1 MDKEVLIPGTLPVLA
16 LKDIVIFPYMIL
28 PLYIT
33 RRESINAV
41 DKALATNRM
50 VLFATQKDANLTEV
64 NEDNLYKV
72 GTVGQILRMLKQ
84 PDGRVKVLVQGVQRA
99 KVLKY
104 DSSDED
110 LLYADVQK
118 VEFKGTIDE
127 NKAEAQM
134 RLLKEQ
140 LVNLVSLGRPTIPEF
155 VEILDTLDTPEK
167 LSDVFASNMGL
178 TVTDAQDLLEII
190 DPMKRLDRIGE
201 HFNREL
207 SILEVQKQI
216 ASNAKG
222 EIDKSQREY
231 YLRQQLKAIK
241 KELGDDEN
249 GSEELEEFNEKIEKA
264 KMPEDV
270 QTEAEKQLKRL
281 GGMSAD
287 SAEASVIKTYLEWL
301 TDLPWS
307 KASKETLDMKKAKKI
322 LDEDHY
328 GMNEVKE
335 RILDFLAIRKL
346 KKDLKSPILCLVGPP
361 GVGKTSLGKSV
372 AKALN
377 REFVRLSFGGMR
389 DEAEIRGHRRT
400 YIGAMPGKIIQ
411 GLKTAGT
418 NNPVMM
424 LDEIDKLG
432 SDFRG
437 DPSSA
442 LLEVLDPVQ
451 NNTFTDHYIGMPFDL
466 SKVLFITTANYLDP
480 IPAPL
485 RDRMEIIPLSG
496 YTAEEKFAIAER
508 YIIPRQINESGL
520 DKYDVKF
527 SKDAVEAIIDGYT
540 REAGLRKLEQLI
552 STVCR
557 KIGRQV
563 VEKKGTKFNVTV
575 KNVNKYLGPKK
586 FLPEEELK
594 ANEVGIV
601 TGLAWTPVG
610 GEVLFV
616 ECIRYKGKGA
626 LIQTGMMGDVMRESM
641 QAAFTYV
648 KSIAPKYDVDMS
660 VFSEYDMHIH
670 IPAGAIP
677 KDGPSA
683 GITMATAMMSVLTG
697 RKVKK
702 DVAMTGEITITG
714 KVLPIGGL
722 KEKLFAAMQ
731 IGVKTVVI
739 PKKNEVDIENLPKSI
754 KKMLKFVP
762 VEHFDEVLDVAL
774 A

>member
-1 MDKEVLIPGTLPVLA
+1 MDNEIVVPGSLPVLA

-28 PLYIT
+28 PLYIA
-33 RRESINAV
+33 RKESINAV

-50 VLFATQKDANLTEV
+50 VLFVTQKDAAMEEV
-64 NEDNLYKV
+64 KESNLYTV
-72 GTVGQILRMLKQ
+72 GTVGQILRMVKQ
-84 PDGRVKVLVQGVQRA
+84 PDGRVKVLVQGTQRA
-99 KVLKY
+99 KILKIQLTEENY
-104 DSSDED
+104 M
-110 LLYADVQK
+110 LADIQK
-118 VEFKGTIDE
+118 LEYTGNIDE

-134 RLLKEQ
+134 RLLKDQ
-140 LVNLVSLGRPTIPEF
+140 LVNLVNLGRPAIPEF
-155 VEILDTLDTPEK
+155 VEILDTLDTPDK
-167 LSDVFASNMGL
+167 LSDVFASNMGMSI
-178 TVTDAQDLLEII
+178 VDAQNLLEII
-190 DPMKRLDRIGE
+190 DPMKRLDKIGE
-201 HFNREL
+201 YFKREL
-207 SILEVQKQI
+207 SILQMQQQI
-216 ASNAKG
+216 ASSTKG
-222 EIDKSQREY
+222 EIDKNQREY
-231 YLRQQLKAIK
+231 YLREQLKAIK
-241 KELGDDEN
+241 KELGED
-249 GSEELEEFNEKIEKA
+249 GSGNEEIEEFSEKIKKS
-264 KMPEDV
+264 KMPSDV
-270 QTEAEKQLKRL
+270 QKEADKQLKRL
-281 GGMSAD
+281 SGMNAD

-307 KASKETLDMKKAKKI
+307 KSSKEILDLKRAKEI

-335 RILDFLAIRKL
+335 RILDFLALRKL

-361 GVGKTSLGKSV
+361 GVGKTSLGKSI

-377 REFVRLSFGGMR
+377 RDFARLSFGGMR

-411 GLKTAGT
+411 ALKTAGT
-418 NNPVMM
+418 KNPVMM

-437 DPSSA
+437 DPSAA

-485 RDRMEIIPLSG
+485 RDRMEIITLSG
-496 YTAEEKFAIAER
+496 YTMEEKLAIAEK
-508 YIIPRQINESGL
+508 YIIPRQIKESGL
-520 DKYDVKF
+520 DKYEVTF
-527 SKDAVEAIIDGYT
+527 SKEAVEDIISGYT
-540 REAGLRKLEQLI
+540 REAGLRKLEQVI
-552 STVCR
+552 ATVCR

-563 VEKKGTKFNVTV
+563 VEKNIRKFNITM
-575 KNVNKYLGPKK
+575 KNVEKYLGPKK

-594 ANEVGIV
+594 SNEVGIV

-648 KSIAPKYDVDMS
+648 KSIATKYNVDMN

-683 GITMATAMMSVLTG
+683 GITMATAIMSVVTG

-739 PKKNEVDIENLPKSI
+739 PKKNEQDLAGLPDSI
-754 KKMLKFVP
+754 KKKLVFVP

-774 A
+774 V